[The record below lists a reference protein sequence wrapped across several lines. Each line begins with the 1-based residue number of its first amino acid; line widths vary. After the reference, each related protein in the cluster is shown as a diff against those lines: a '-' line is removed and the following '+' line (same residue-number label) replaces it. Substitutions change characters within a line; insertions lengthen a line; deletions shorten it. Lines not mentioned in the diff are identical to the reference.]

1 MRNLW
6 EHSTRVAA
14 GASVLARHAG
24 TVDPEQALLAGLVH
38 DIGELAI
45 IQYANQSNLSSISD
59 ADLDVAVKHLK
70 GPLGAMLLRHW
81 GLGEEF
87 VVAARFADEFDKQTP
102 NEILLLDLVQ
112 VSQLH
117 AQAGTSMA
125 LSLQDITQIP
135 AIKKLGLATEGP
147 EKSISLLGE
156 ARAEIET
163 VRLALAL

>member
-24 TVDPEQALLAGLVH
+24 TIDPEQALLAGLVH

-45 IQYANQSNLSSISD
+45 IQCANQSNLSSISD
-59 ADLDVAVKHLK
+59 ADLDAAVKHLK

-81 GLGEEF
+81 GLDEEF
-87 VVAARFADEFDKQTP
+87 VIAARFADEFDKQTP
-102 NEILLLDLVQ
+102 NGILLLDLVQ

-135 AIKKLGLATEGP
+135 AC
-147 EKSISLLGE
+147 LLYTSPSP
-156 ARAEIET
+156 RD
-163 VRLALAL
+163 

>member
-1 MRNLW
+1 M
-6 EHSTRVAA
+6 
-14 GASVLARHAG
+14 
-24 TVDPEQALLAGLVH
+24 
-38 DIGELAI
+38 
-45 IQYANQSNLSSISD
+45 
-59 ADLDVAVKHLK
+59 
-70 GPLGAMLLRHW
+70 
-81 GLGEEF
+81 
-87 VVAARFADEFDKQTP
+87 VAARFADEFDKQTP

-147 EKSISLLGE
+147 DKSISLLRE